1 MLLESSGRGCIFSA
15 AIGHSLNYGLP
26 ASSYRLVTAQHSGRF
41 RECCSAMT
49 GGGLTPPLFILGV
62 TENVSFCPTFRQTPP
77 MSRQELR
84 VIAALL
90 RERRDELLSRWR
102 DQVRELP
109 SAKDLTVPALEDHIP
124 ALIDE
129 LCELL
134 EKASDTPTAEMLA
147 KRSAPIHGAQR
158 HEHDFDIVEVVGE
171 YNILRGSIH
180 DLAER
185 NGISL
190 KGEPLHIVNRAIDE
204 AIAAAMQAFA
214 ARQAL
219 ETKHRREEYLSFL
232 AHDLRTPISAI
243 AQAVR
248 VLELMSPTGELD
260 GQFGRMVRIVR
271 RNTENLA
278 TLVGDLLKESTHV
291 EASEGIKLEWRRFDL
306 WPVVESVI
314 HELQPVSETAS
325 ARLVNSVPEDL
336 EIFADAA
343 LLKRVFQNLVANAIT
358 YTPNGEVVVGA
369 RQAAP
374 SGTVECWITDNG
386 SGIPEDQLDSIFEK
400 GVTGRKEEGGTGLGL
415 AIVKTIIEVQG
426 GKITVESKPGLGSTF
441 RFTVPT
447 KTD

>member
-1 MLLESSGRGCIFSA
+1 
-15 AIGHSLNYGLP
+15 
-26 ASSYRLVTAQHSGRF
+26 
-41 RECCSAMT
+41 
-49 GGGLTPPLFILGV
+49 
-62 TENVSFCPTFRQTPP
+62 

-84 VIAALL
+84 VIAGLL
-90 RERRDELLSRWR
+90 RDRRDELLFRWR
-102 DQVRELP
+102 NQVRQLP
-109 SAKDLTVPALEDHIP
+109 SAKDLAVAALEDHVP

-134 EKASDTPTAEMLA
+134 EKASDTPTSEMLA
-147 KRSAPIHGAQR
+147 GKSAPIHGAQR
-158 HEHDFDIVEVVGE
+158 HDHNFDIVEVVGE

-219 ETKHRREEYLSFL
+219 ETQRRRDEYLSFL
-232 AHDLRTPISAI
+232 AHDLRTPISAVT
-243 AQAVR
+243 QAAR
-248 VLELMSPTGELD
+248 VLEVISPTGED
-260 GQFGRMVRIVR
+260 GQFGKLVRTVR
-271 RNTENLA
+271 RNAENLA
-278 TLVGDLLKESTHV
+278 ALVGDLLKESTHI
-291 EASEGIKLEWRRFDL
+291 EAAEGVKLEWRRFDL

-325 ARLVNSVPEDL
+325 ARLVNTVSEDL

-358 YTPNGEVVVGA
+358 YTPNGEVAVGA
-369 RQAAP
+369 RQVEP
-374 SGTVECWITDNG
+374 NGTVECWVTDNG
-386 SGIPEDQLDSIFEK
+386 TGIPEDQLDSIFDK

-415 AIVKTIIEVQG
+415 AIVKTIIEAHG

-441 RFTVPT
+441 RFTVPARQT
-447 KTD
+447 S